1 MSFKP
6 SFEITAAMAQ
16 SLMRIEAAKETVARL
31 PITPALLGSLRRTTR
46 LQTTHY
52 STMIEGNRLSEAEV
66 REVILHEGHFA
77 GRERDEREVLG
88 VYVALD
94 HVEKLAGESRRVTE
108 TDLKRIHALIM
119 GGGRK
124 RVRPTPYRDGQNV
137 IREGATG
144 YIVYMPPKAEDV
156 PSLMGELIEWT
167 GRDDGLPSPLRAG
180 LAHYQYA
187 TIHPYYDGNGR
198 TARLLAT
205 LILHR
210 GGYSLKGIYCLE
222 EYYARDLHSYYNAF
236 SLGPSHNY
244 YLGRAEADITPWLEY
259 FCAGMADSFEAVSQ
273 NAEAEARKG
282 AGDSSALLRKLDA
295 RKRKALG
302 LFEDKEEIASADV
315 ASLFGVGER
324 AGRAICRKWVEED
337 FLAVGNPAKRNRSY
351 VLSNRWRNLIKS

>member
-6 SFEITAAMAQ
+6 NFEITFAIAQ
-16 SLMRIEAAKETVARL
+16 LLMRIEAAREAVTRL
-31 PITPALLGSLRRTTR
+31 PITPALLKSLRRTAR

-77 GRERDEREVLG
+77 GRERDEKEVLG
-88 VYVALD
+88 FYAALD
-94 HVEKLAGESRRVTE
+94 HVEKLAGESRRITE
-108 TDLKRIHALIM
+108 TDLKRIHALVM
-119 GGGRK
+119 GGGKK

-137 IREGATG
+137 IRESGTG
-144 YIVYMPPKAEDV
+144 YIIYMPPKAEDV
-156 PSLMGELIEWT
+156 PSLMGELIEWA
-167 GRDDGLPSPLRAG
+167 GSDDGLPSPLRAG

-210 GGYSLKGIYCLE
+210 GGYDLKGIYCLE
-222 EYYARDLHSYYNAF
+222 EYYARDLGAYYKAI

-259 FCAGMADSFEAVSQ
+259 FCGGMADSFEAVSR

-282 AGDSSALLRKLDA
+282 ADDSSALLRKLDG
-295 RKRKALG
+295 RKRKALA
-302 LFEDKEEIASADV
+302 LFEDKEEITSADI

-324 AGRAICRKWVEED
+324 AGRAICRKWAEED
-337 FLAVGNPAKRNRSY
+337 FLVVRNPARRNRSY
-351 VLSNRWRNLIKS
+351 VLFNRWKNLIEN

>member
-6 SFEITAAMAQ
+6 SFEITAAMAR
-16 SLMRIEAAKETVARL
+16 SLMRIEAAREAIARL
-31 PITPALLGSLRRTTR
+31 PVTPALLESLRRTAR

-77 GRERDEREVLG
+77 GRERDEKEVLG
-88 VYVALD
+88 FYAALD
-94 HVEKLAGESRRVTE
+94 HVGKLAGESRRVTG
-108 TDLKRIHALIM
+108 TDLKRIHALVM
-119 GGGRK
+119 GEGRK
-124 RVRPTPYRDGQNV
+124 RARPTPYRDGQNV
-137 IREGATG
+137 IRESGTG

-156 PSLMGELIEWT
+156 PSLMGELVEWT
-167 GRDDGLPSPLRAG
+167 GRDDDLPSPLRAG

-210 GGYSLKGIYCLE
+210 GGYDLKGICCLE
-222 EYYARDLHSYYNAF
+222 EYYARNLRAYYNAL

-259 FCAGMADSFEAVSQ
+259 FCGGMADSFEAVSR

-282 AGDSSALLRKLDA
+282 AVDSSLLRKLDA

-302 LFEDKEEIASADV
+302 LFKDKEEITSADV
-315 ASLFGVGER
+315 ASLFGVGKR
-324 AGRAICRKWVEED
+324 AGRAICRKWAEEN
-337 FLAVGNPAKRNRSY
+337 FLAVRNPARRNRSY
-351 VLSNRWRNLIKS
+351 VLSNRWKNLIES